1 MHWRRKWQPTPV
13 FLPGESQ
20 GQRSLASYN
29 PWGRKESYTTERLTF
44 SLSLNSYRNEKSVSD
59 HGNINICVTEDPLSA
74 QKFAIV
80 ENKDSRKS
88 IFKLIKDVLKPKSVS
103 VKTLEVTVK

>member
-1 MHWRRKWQPTPV
+1 M
-13 FLPGESQ
+13 
-20 GQRSLASYN
+20 YN
-29 PWGRKESYTTERLTF
+29 IIEIIDDDDFGYPCEYYFQSI
-44 SLSLNSYRNEKSVSD
+44 SVSD
-59 HGNINICVTEDPLSA
+59 HGNINICVTENPLSA